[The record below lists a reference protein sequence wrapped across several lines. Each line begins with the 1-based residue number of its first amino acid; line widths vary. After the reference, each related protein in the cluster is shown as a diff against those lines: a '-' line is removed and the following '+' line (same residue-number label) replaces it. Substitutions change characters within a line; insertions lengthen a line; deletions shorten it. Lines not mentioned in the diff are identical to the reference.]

1 MLVQTILPTLSVLQ
15 DCPDF
20 SQVLDAKF
28 SRLHIQL
35 EDADHANLLPHFTKA
50 INFINCAL
58 HNHSK
63 VLVHCAA
70 GISRSAT
77 VS

>member
-1 MLVQTILPTLSVLQ
+1 MQTILPTLTILQ
-15 DCPDF
+15 DCPDLTH
-20 SQVLDAKF
+20 VLAAKY

-50 INFINCAL
+50 ISFIDCAL
-58 HNHSK
+58 NSDGK